1 LKNAPLT
8 APKVFASAAF
18 APFGN
23 PPTCRRRARQPTFR
37 EVAPET
43 REVAPETAGNGPFV
57 RNPG

>member
-1 LKNAPLT
+1 LT